1 MNKKKLGDKL
11 IAIMLCMAI
20 ILSTTIVAAG
30 EEVTPPSGGS
40 ETTESTPPESTPSDP
55 PASEPTDPPAS
66 EPTDPPSTEPEEPE
80 DPTMHV
86 SDELLRVLKQ
96 LEGFNPYAYWD
107 YKQWSIG
114 YGSECPKGMEE
125 YYQKNPISLEY
136 AEELLRG
143 ELEFFES
150 ELNGFISHFG
160 LKLKQHQYDALV
172 SFSYNIGASWMRSS
186 GKWKSSGNLNS
197 AILSGDTGSHMLYGM
212 MLWSMAG
219 SKPSRH
225 ILINRRI
232 IELNI
237 YANGIYAADCFKPE
251 AIPDRYR
258 IAFMDGNGGVVKYE
272 EHGFDAEQPIAI
284 KTEFKSNPTGPD
296 EYGNTVTYVLDGWYT
311 ERIGGTKVEQLDSS
325 IPTGMVLYA
334 HWKTPGGT
342 PVEIPQQG
350 GNLKI
355 KVTVTG
361 EGVNVRTGPDTYFH
375 SLYKAYPGEVLEISE
390 VTTRNGLLW
399 GCFDDKWIALKY
411 TDYSDAL
418 NTYLPMW
425 GRVTGTTLNVRKGA
439 GTDYALVE
447 GVQKVQGDLLLI
459 TEWKCDYSS
468 LWRSTMWGKI
478 DEGWVSL
485 DYVTFDGVLPPDQ
498 TVQSIQIAQNPNKLS
513 YLHTLEELDVTGGKL
528 LLTYADGST
537 ATVDITADM
546 VDGFNN
552 ANIGTNT
559 LTVSYSGLTTTF
571 DVQIVKA
578 KVIFQLEN
586 GTILS
591 EKEYAVGETV
601 EIPADPTKSA
611 DETYTYVFTGWDKEV
626 VPCAGN
632 TVYTAQFESVY
643 IDYTVKFLDADG
655 TVISEQTYH
664 WGDAVTAPADPT
676 KPADN
681 TYTYSFAGWDIAVSP
696 VCNGNITYTALYNKA
711 YIDYTI
717 TFRYEDGTVIKQ
729 YTLHY
734 GDAIEAPAKPVAPE
748 GYQFT
753 GWDQAFTVCQ
763 GDATYT
769 AKFAL
774 LDYVPGDCNNDG
786 RISDQDAIYLLR
798 YVYFPDR
805 YPIKGSVDYNKDG
818 AITDQDAIYL
828 LRHVYFPERYPL
840 I

>member
-1 MNKKKLGDKL
+1 MKKIKIGDKL
-11 IAIMLCMAI
+11 IAILLCFAML
-20 ILSTTIVAAG
+20 LSTTLVAAG

-40 ETTESTPPESTPSDP
+40 EPTESTPSDP
-55 PASEPTDPPAS
+55 PASEPTDPP
-66 EPTDPPSTEPEEPE
+66 STEPEVPE

-143 ELEFFES
+143 ELDYFEQQV
-150 ELNGFISHFG
+150 NGFIQHFG
-160 LKLKQHQYDALV
+160 LKMAQHQYDALV
-172 SFSYNIGASWMRSS
+172 SFSYNVGASWMRSS
-186 GKWKSSGNLNS
+186 GTWKSSGNLNS
-197 AILSGDTGSHMLYGM
+197 AIISGDTGSHMLYGM

-272 EHGFDAEQPIAI
+272 EHGFDAEQPIPI

-311 ERIGGTKVEQLDSS
+311 ERVGGTKVEQLDASV
-325 IPTGMVLYA
+325 PTGMVLYA

-350 GNLKI
+350 TDLKI

-399 GCFDDKWIALKY
+399 GCSDDKWIALKY

-425 GRVTGTTLNVRKGA
+425 GRVTSTTLNARKGA
-439 GTDYALVE
+439 GTDYAVVE
-447 GVQKVQGDLLLI
+447 CVQKVQGDLLLI

-485 DYVTFDGVLPPDQ
+485 DYVTFNGVLPPNQ
-498 TVQSIQIAQNPNKLS
+498 TVQSIQIAQNPDKLS
-513 YLHTLEELDVTGGKL
+513 YLHTLEALDVTGGKL

-559 LTVSYSGLTTTF
+559 ITVSYSGLTTTF

-591 EKEYAVGETV
+591 EKEYAVGEAV

-626 VPCAGN
+626 VLCAGN
-632 TVYTAQFESVY
+632 TVYTAKFEGVY

-681 TYTYSFAGWDIAVSP
+681 TYTYTFAGWDIAVSP

-717 TFRYEDGTVIKQ
+717 TFQYEDGTVIKQ

-734 GDAIEAPAKPVAPE
+734 GDAIEAPAKPAAPE

-763 GDATYT
+763 GNAIYT
-769 AKFAL
+769 AKFAPRE
-774 LDYVPGDCNNDG
+774 YIPGDLDG
-786 RISDQDAIYLLR
+786 NETVNTDDVFKLLLHISLPEMFPVKGDVDFNGDNVVTTDDVFRLLLHISLPDM
-798 YVYFPDR
+798 FP
-805 YPIKGSVDYNKDG
+805 
-818 AITDQDAIYL
+818 L
-828 LRHVYFPERYPL
+828 
-840 I
+840 